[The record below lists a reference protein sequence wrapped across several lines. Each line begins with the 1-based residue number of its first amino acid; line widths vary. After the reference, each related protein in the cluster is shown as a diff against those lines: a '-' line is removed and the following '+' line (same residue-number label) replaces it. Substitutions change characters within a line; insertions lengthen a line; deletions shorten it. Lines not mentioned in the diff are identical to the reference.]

1 MPDRQTARARV
12 FLLRFVATMKVSVS
26 QSSKFAACS
35 LRGLRGL
42 QSHPTLTALL
52 CNPRPDPRNLA
63 KFAKYS
69 LQIWLSLLYLNSK
82 LKVSRNPGYFAVQN
96 YKMHIRSLYHPCT
109 QEYRIVHNAE
119 LELYLILI
127 GICGGLTFHTQ
138 VLSGALCREGA
149 RTDH

>member
-1 MPDRQTARARV
+1 MVTFPGQTGRQRRRGV

-26 QSSKFAACS
+26 QSSKFAARS

-82 LKVSRNPGYFAVQN
+82 LKVSRNPGYFAVVQN
-96 YKMHIRSLYHPCT
+96 YQMHIRSLYHPCT
-109 QEYRIVHNAE
+109 PEYRIVHNAE

-127 GICGGLTFHTQ
+127 GI
-138 VLSGALCREGA
+138 
-149 RTDH
+149 